1 MGHMRCCLGSR
12 TRRGRTK
19 HKTFIVLWEA
29 CGAALAQQ
37 HYDAK
42 PTTTSLST
50 YWAHALLPLL
60 INTTI
65 QDEAQHLSCLMG
77 RVRCCRGST
86 TGRCET
92 NFNTVIVLLAH
103 VLLPWLNCTTIRQ
116 RTNSLSFYGTLV
128 SSSYETLALL
138 PWLKN
143 TTMQDEAQRLY
154 RLVGRVRCFLGST
167 SRRCKTN
174 NNTFIVF
181 RDGCVAALIKQHA
194 DA

>member
-1 MGHMRCCLGSR
+1 M
-12 TRRGRTK
+12 
-19 HKTFIVLWEA
+19 
-29 CGAALAQQ
+29 AQQ

-65 QDEAQHLSCLMG
+65 QDETQHLSCLMG

-143 TTMQDEAQRLY
+143 TTRQDEAQHLY
-154 RLVGRVRCFLGST
+154 CLMGRVGCCGGST
-167 SRRCKTN
+167 TRRYQTKFNTVIVLLGACAASLTQLHDDKTKHHF
-174 NNTFIVF
+174 FIV
-181 RDGCVAALIKQHA
+181 LW
-194 DA
+194 DACIIFL